1 MELLKKLDSFKPE
14 SYEPV
19 DVILEEDED
28 STGRQSSVK
37 KRRRSEVIVE
47 KEKEE
52 IQIKDEQLP
61 KKESQKSYKPK
72 LDTPKSSLSQHSVKS
87 ETLTNK
93 QVPPKS

>member
-1 MELLKKLDSFKPE
+1 M
-14 SYEPV
+14 
-19 DVILEEDED
+19 
-28 STGRQSSVK
+28 
-37 KRRRSEVIVE
+37 E

-61 KKESQKSYKPK
+61 KKESQKSLKPK